1 MLLFKRMKHM
11 TRLEPLTVFDE
22 SLVLVSGSWFIPR
35 PFLQDLEVVGIC
47 IASNVSL
54 QLKIVLVEE

>member
-22 SLVLVSGSWFIPR
+22 SLALVSGSRFIPVHS
-35 PFLQDLEVVGIC
+35 FKI
-47 IASNVSL
+47 
-54 QLKIVLVEE
+54 LKW